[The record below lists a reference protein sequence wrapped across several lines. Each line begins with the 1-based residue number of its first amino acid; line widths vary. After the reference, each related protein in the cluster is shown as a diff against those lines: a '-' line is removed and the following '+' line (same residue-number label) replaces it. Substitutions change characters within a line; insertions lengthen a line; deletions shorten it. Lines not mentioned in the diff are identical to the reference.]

1 MKAKLTQQ
9 ILNTAAALCLAALI
23 ASAASGTAAAQRRA
37 YKNEG
42 AKPFCITDVGW
53 QGWGHGKDW
62 SGKLCIM
69 GKETMVIDP
78 GPLPSLTLGPVAGAG
93 FYKADPGSYVL
104 INKQFG
110 SLTPVEFEKKECD
123 CSLRV
128 ERVAWDHDGG
138 LAEISGLHPTLYL
151 DDDKNIAI
159 TSNLKNP
166 KIANGK
172 LYITLEGKGTAEYA
186 VEILFG
192 RIASIELV
200 EPAQPVAN
208 PGGASGQGGS
218 AQMPKTPAKLPH
230 LYLALGIAV
239 GLIALGLLAV
249 FVIKKRKTRSP
260 QTENEVSE

>member
-1 MKAKLTQQ
+1 MKTKMTQHILT
-9 ILNTAAALCLAALI
+9 TAVALCLATLI
-23 ASAASGTAAAQRRA
+23 TTAVSRTAAAQKRS

-78 GPLPSLTLGPVAGAG
+78 GPLPSLTLGPVSGAG

-110 SLTPVEFEKKECD
+110 SFTPVEFEKKECD

-128 ERVAWDHDGG
+128 EKVAWDHDGG
-138 LAEISGLHPTLYL
+138 LTEISGLHPTLYL
-151 DDDKNIAI
+151 DDDKKIAI
-159 TSNLKNP
+159 TSDLKNP
-166 KIANGK
+166 KIANGM
-172 LYITLEGKGTAEYA
+172 LHVTLEGRGTTEYA

-200 EPAQPVAN
+200 EQPKPVAN
-208 PGGASGQGGS
+208 PGGETGQGGS
-218 AQMPKTPAKLPH
+218 AQTQKLPAKLPH
-230 LYLALGIAV
+230 LYLALGIV
-239 GLIALGLLAV
+239 LGLIALGLLVAFV
-249 FVIKKRKTRSP
+249 FNKKKRSHQDPVK
-260 QTENEVSE
+260 EAL

>member
-1 MKAKLTQQ
+1 METRMTQH
-9 ILNTAAALCLAALI
+9 ILNTTAALCLATLI
-23 ASAASGTAAAQRRA
+23 TTAASGTAAAQKRS

-78 GPLPSLTLGPVAGAG
+78 GPLPSLTLGPVSGAG

-138 LAEISGLHPTLYL
+138 LTEIFGLHPTLYL
-151 DDDKNIAI
+151 DDNNKIAI
-159 TSNLKNP
+159 TSDLKNP
-166 KIANGK
+166 KITNGK
-172 LYITLEGKGTAEYA
+172 LYITLEGRGTTEYA

-200 EPAQPVAN
+200 ETPKSVAN
-208 PGGASGQGGS
+208 PGGESGQGGS
-218 AQMPKTPAKLPH
+218 AQTPKTLAKLPH
-230 LYLALGIAV
+230 LYLALAIAV
-239 GLIALGLLAV
+239 GLIALVLLV
-249 FVIKKRKTRSP
+249 LFVLIKKKRSHRNP
-260 QTENEVSE
+260 A

>member
-1 MKAKLTQQ
+1 MKTKSTQH
-9 ILNTAAALCLAALI
+9 ILNVVVAFYLIALI
-23 ASAASGTAAAQRRA
+23 TSAASGVAVAQKRA

-69 GKETMVIDP
+69 GKETMIIDP
-78 GPLPSLTLGPVAGAG
+78 GPLPSLTLGPVSGAG

-110 SLTPVEFEKKECD
+110 SLIPVEFEKKDCD

-128 ERVAWDHDGG
+128 ERVVWDHDG
-138 LAEISGLHPTLYL
+138 LLTEISGLHPTLYL
-151 DDDKNIAI
+151 DDDKKISI
-159 TSNLKNP
+159 TSDLKNP
-166 KIANGK
+166 KITNGK
-172 LYITLEGKGTAEYA
+172 LNITLEGRGTTEYA

-200 EPAQPVAN
+200 EPPKPVAN
-208 PGGASGQGGS
+208 PGGETGQGGS
-218 AQMPKTPAKLPH
+218 AQTPKTPAKLPQ
-230 LYLALGIAV
+230 LYLALGIAL
-239 GLIALGLLAV
+239 GLIALGLLAA
-249 FVIKKRKTRSP
+249 FVLSKKKHSHRDP
-260 QTENEVSE
+260 A